1 MAAIRAHKALQTH
14 TADGYRSM
22 IDWLAARADVSH
34 RTARAI
40 CWTATR
46 LDDAPDVERTLADG
60 EISFDRAEQLARL
73 PKEKRENHEWF
84 DIGQLR
90 RQVACSFAHC

>member
-1 MAAIRAHKALQTH
+1 MLSIVRQGALTADELDQIIIDRERDISRARADQMAAIRAHKTLGTH

-22 IDWLAARADVSH
+22 VDWLAARADLSH

-46 LDDAPDVERTLADG
+46 P
-60 EISFDRAEQLARL
+60 
-73 PKEKRENHEWF
+73 
-84 DIGQLR
+84 
-90 RQVACSFAHC
+90 